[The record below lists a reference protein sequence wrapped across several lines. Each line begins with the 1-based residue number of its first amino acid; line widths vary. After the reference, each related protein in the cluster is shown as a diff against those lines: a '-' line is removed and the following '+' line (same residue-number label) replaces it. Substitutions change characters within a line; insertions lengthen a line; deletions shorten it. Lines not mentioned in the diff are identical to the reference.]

1 MWGLD
6 LIHGVG
12 GLGIRGLSAA
22 HARAIRGFRW
32 SSFPILPF
40 EDYAVRRIEI
50 DGMLCL
56 RFSV

>member
-12 GLGIRGLSAA
+12 GLGIRGLATA

-32 SSFPILPF
+32 SSFPFLPF
-40 EDYAVRRIEI
+40 EADAVTRIEI